1 MQLHAVYH
9 VTMYMYMKMRDTSMK
24 QQPKDKNNQETSGR
38 QQYIVD
44 GIQYTLFQAF
54 KKNE

>member
-24 QQPKDKNNQETSGR
+24 QQPKNKNNQETSGR

-44 GIQYTLFQAF
+44 GSQYTLFQAF